1 MDFLISFKET
11 PYKLYYF
18 CFFYK
23 FIAAVWAALPVA
35 VVQSPAAGTFRFV
48 CFFELA
54 SAQGAVHSFTPRA
67 VSRVFTIK
75 PARKAEGK
83 MKPEIASAI
92 LNPLSFTVIM
102 NWAMQGIKRVRVT
115 AATTS

>member
-1 MDFLISFKET
+1 VSFLLSFKEA
-11 PYKLYYF
+11 PYKLYYL
-18 CFFYK
+18 CFFYD
-23 FIAAVWAALPVA
+23 FVPAGRAALLVA
-35 VVQSPAAGTFRFV
+35 VVQFSAAGTFRFIR
-48 CFFELA
+48 FFKFA
-54 SAQGAVHSFTPRA
+54 STEGAVHRLTPRN

-83 MKPEIASAI
+83 MKPEIARAI